1 MESYICPHSKTCLIY
16 QNWVE
21 QTNNN
26 RLNIILSEN
35 EFSCLAYDALKDA
48 ETGIPNGNLEGREI
62 GDDCAYILGLNLK
75 KNIILINSYIKSHM
89 L

>member
-35 EFSCLAYDALKDA
+35 EFSCLAYDALKVKQGYPMEIWKA
-48 ETGIPNGNLEGREI
+48 E
-62 GDDCAYILGLNLK
+62 K
-75 KNIILINSYIKSHM
+75 
-89 L
+89 